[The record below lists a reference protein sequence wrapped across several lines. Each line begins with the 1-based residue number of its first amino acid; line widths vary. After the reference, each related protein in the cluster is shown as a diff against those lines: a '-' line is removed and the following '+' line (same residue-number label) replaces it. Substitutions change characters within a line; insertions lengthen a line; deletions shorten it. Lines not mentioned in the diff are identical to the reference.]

1 MPISEELSAQITEL
15 SVRYNVP
22 IRATITLPE
31 GNFDPV
37 TKPDRIGEVCMV
49 IRRPN
54 GRLLTASKTFY
65 PAGIYRL
72 PTGGIAP
79 DEPIESALLRETREE
94 TGLNVRIRRFLAA
107 IEYLIPLQHSQGD
120 RSTATSDLAA
130 HHRSYQMF
138 CTFAFLLDELN
149 GTLTPLDS
157 TEQIAEFREIVPAEL
172 PTVATTLEQVQDDYD
187 TEIRGRW
194 RNWGMFRAIVHR
206 VVYAALSDEAE

>member
-1 MPISEELSAQITEL
+1 MPISEDLSAQITEL

-22 IRATITLPE
+22 IRAAITLPK

-72 PTGGIAP
+72 LTGGIMS
-79 DEPIESALLRETREE
+79 DEPIEAALIRETQEE
-94 TGLNVRIRRFLAA
+94 TGLDVKVHRFLAV
-107 IEYLIPLQHSQGD
+107 IEYLVPQHGQ
-120 RSTATSDLAA
+120 SDLSPAA
-130 HHRSYQMF
+130 PDHPAHKTAYQVF
-138 CTFAFLLDELN
+138 YTFAFLLDELG
-149 GTLTPLDS
+149 GTLAPQDNA
-157 TEQIAEFREIVPAEL
+157 EQIADFCEILPAEL
-172 PTVATTLEQVQDDYD
+172 PTLATALEQVQDDYD

-206 VVYAALSDEAE
+206 VVYAALSDEAD